1 MPNGVNRLS
10 SELHALCAAA
20 AGSVTACKKTHPRR
34 SSSAFVYYIIPAG
47 PNKKGGC
54 CLSRYISQR

>member
-20 AGSVTACKKTHPRR
+20 AGSVTACKKHILGARVVP
-34 SSSAFVYYIIPAG
+34 SCIILYLRAPI
-47 PNKKGGC
+47 KKVAAA
-54 CLSRYISQR
+54 

>member
-1 MPNGVNRLS
+1 MALIDLVLS
-10 SELHALCAAA
+10 CMLCAAA
-20 AGSVTACKKTHPRR
+20 GRSVTACIKKKTHPRR